1 MLYGI
6 DVIIIGPGSVATPIW
21 DKAESADLS
30 LYEHTGYVESA
41 RRAQQ
46 YMIRNGR
53 KGLPAEKVGEIG
65 YHALTTPRPR
75 VRYAVVP
82 GSFFARWI
90 PSLLPKRVLD
100 RLIAKALRFI

>member
-1 MLYGI
+1 
-6 DVIIIGPGSVATPIW
+6 
-21 DKAESADLS
+21 
-30 LYEHTGYVESA
+30 
-41 RRAQQ
+41 
-46 YMIRNGR
+46 MIRNGR
-53 KGLPAEKVGEIG
+53 KGLPAEKVGEIV

-82 GSFFARWI
+82 GNFFARWI